1 MNIDRRIALFSK
13 DYLSGKYG
21 RDVGIRTLCSDFA
34 NSIAF
39 ERYGVSRGVRPGGR
53 EVGFSTDG
61 KGLSRHWTRLI

>member
-1 MNIDRRIALFSK
+1 MTQGQKVNIDRRIALFSK

-34 NSIAF
+34 NSVAF

-53 EVGFSTDG
+53 NVGFSVAG
-61 KGLSRHWTRLI
+61 KGLN